1 MFSALELSIVLLVSI
16 FGSIYSLLAR
26 DFVKEKLNY
35 IRSYQRFY
43 TIIAL
48 STLVFLILIELA
60 FASHG
65 TRIDVI
71 INNPLLGIL
80 FVFVGGF
87 FLFGGMLQLHLSR
100 DSKTIQLNGFF
111 AFARHPTYLG
121 GIIMLTSLTLFFLEN
136 SVHFMF
142 LLSLALYLFVG
153 SLIEDHYLLR
163 NNPDYIE
170 YRNNCG
176 KYFPWQKKHFN
187 YFYQHIKPKKS
198 K

>member
-1 MFSALELSIVLLVSI
+1 MIVLLVSI
-16 FGSIYSLLAR
+16 FGIIHSIFAR
-26 DFVKEKLNY
+26 DFVKEKLY
-35 IRSYQRFY
+35 FFRSYQSFY

-48 STLVFLILIELA
+48 STLVFLILVELA
-60 FASHG
+60 IASRG

-71 INNPLLGIL
+71 INNPLFGIISVL
-80 FVFVGGF
+80 VGGF
-87 FLFGGMLQLHLSR
+87 LLFGGMLQLRLSR

-121 GIIMLTSLTLFFLEN
+121 GIIMLTSLALFFLEN

-163 NNPDYIE
+163 NNPTYIE
-170 YRNNCG
+170 YKNTCG
-176 KYFPWQKKHFN
+176 KYFPWKKKHFS
-187 YFYQHIKPKKS
+187 YFYQHFKAKKS